1 MTMARRPW
9 VEGLAGLAMVV
20 AVEAAAEPPREVRR
34 VVRGLLPLLAGNPG
48 DVQRPTRPAL
58 ILAGGG
64 ADVDAAMRFFG
75 ERAGAGDLVVLRAS
89 GGGGYN
95 QYLLDLTGADS
106 VETLIVASRQRAND
120 PYLLARVGQAEGVFL
135 AGGDQADYVTF
146 WGGTPLASA
155 IDAVAARGGPLGGT
169 SAGLAILGEWAFA
182 ALAGTVTSLQALSD
196 PYHERVTLVR
206 SVVHIPAL
214 AGVITDS
221 HFAARDRMGRL
232 IAFLA
237 RIATDSAASDVRGL
251 GIDEATALL
260 VDEQGAATVAGSGA
274 VYLLRTAGPPE
285 RCVPGEPLTFHTVAV
300 QRAVAGDAVDLP
312 SWQGDGLASYTV
324 TAEDGQLT
332 STQAGGRV
340 Y

>member
-1 MTMARRPW
+1 MVFFLRSVALLVIAT
-9 VEGLAGLAMVV
+9 VV
-20 AVEAAAEPPREVRR
+20 AQGVAAQEPRHARR
-34 VVRGLLPLLAGNPG
+34 VVRGLLPLLAGNPA
-48 DVQRPTRPAL
+48 DVQRATRPTL

-89 GGGGYN
+89 GSGGYN

-106 VETLIVASRQRAND
+106 VETLIVASRRRAED
-120 PYLLARVGQAEGVFL
+120 PYVLGRVSQAEGVFV
-135 AGGDQADYVTF
+135 AGGDQADYVNF

-155 IDAVAARGGPLGGT
+155 IDEVAARAAPLGGT
-169 SAGLAILGEWAFA
+169 SAGLAILGEWVFA
-182 ALAGTVTSLQALSD
+182 ALAGTVTSAQALAD

-206 SVVHIPAL
+206 NVLHLPAL
-214 AGVITDS
+214 EGVICDS

-232 IAFLA
+232 VTFLA
-237 RIATDSAASDVRGL
+237 RIAADTGAWQVRGL

-260 VDEQGAATVAGSGA
+260 VDEHGTGTVAGRGA
-274 VYLLRTAGPPE
+274 VYFLHAPGGPQ
-285 RCVPGEPLTFHTVAV
+285 RCVPGEPLTFHDVAV
-300 QRAVAGDAVDLP
+300 QKAVAGQAFHLRT
-312 SWQGDGLASYTV
+312 WHGAALATYTV

-332 STQAGGRV
+332 STQPGGRV

>member
-1 MTMARRPW
+1 
-9 VEGLAGLAMVV
+9 
-20 AVEAAAEPPREVRR
+20 
-34 VVRGLLPLLAGNPG
+34 
-48 DVQRPTRPAL
+48 
-58 ILAGGG
+58 
-64 ADVDAAMRFFG
+64 MRFFG

-106 VETLIVASRQRAND
+106 VETLIVASRQRASD